1 MWPFA
6 AGLMDFGH
14 KVHCPTHN
22 AQPAGARSRK
32 ANKNY
37 ALERDELRFDRHPAL
52 AFCLS
57 MIFSEN
63 RRPLFRIM
71 L

>member
-1 MWPFA
+1 
-6 AGLMDFGH
+6 
-14 KVHCPTHN
+14 V
-22 AQPAGARSRK
+22 ARSIMM
-32 ANKNY
+32 
-37 ALERDELRFDRHPAL
+37 LDGDELWFDRHPAL

-63 RRPLFRIM
+63 RIPLFRIM

>member
-1 MWPFA
+1 MNWEWR
-6 AGLMDFGH
+6 GLH
-14 KVHCPTHN
+14 EAEV
-22 AQPAGARSRK
+22 ASEIS
-32 ANKNY
+32 
-37 ALERDELRFDRHPAL
+37 LERDDFRMVRHRAL